1 MHSQA
6 KKELLIPAIVKRGE
20 STFKRKHDTGKASK
34 IASIFLGSST
44 PQFLVYE
51 GIHLY

>member
-20 STFKRKHDTGKASK
+20 STFKRKHDTGKAS
-34 IASIFLGSST
+34 IFLGSST